1 MNEKYKQ
8 QVINIAETI
17 LVIKGTIKEVL
28 SLEYRDDLWFISAE
42 LDTELMKRNQLM
54 GIPGLWLKSLAISH
68 SGYLVFNIGTR
79 ALVHN
84 ALIPT
89 ETLWSISPNSNDWL
103 SDLEQLKNTLLKEDT
118 KSRLTHLNLLLLK
131 IHANLQDLEETQEYS
146 P

>member
-118 KSRLTHLNLLLLK
+118 KSRLTYLNLLLLK